1 MTNPLNVLMVT
12 PRYFPLMGG
21 VETHVHEVARRLA
34 ARAVDVTVLTTDPVG
49 DLPARETREG
59 VTIRRVR
66 AYPPHTDLYVAPAI
80 YKIVAEGDWDVVHCQ
95 GFHTF
100 VPPIAM
106 LAAQRAGIPYLL
118 SFHSGGHSSGLR
130 HSIRG
135 LQSTAMRPLLAG
147 AQALVGVSNF
157 EAQLFAQR
165 LRLPL
170 DRFTVVPNG
179 SHLPP
184 VADAPPLD
192 PESPLILSVGRLEKY
207 KGHQRILQAF
217 PKIREQIPGARL
229 RILGGG
235 PYEPELRKL
244 AAALGLADT
253 VEIGAL
259 PPENR
264 QGMASIVTQAALVV
278 LLSDYEAHPISVMEA
293 LAMKRSVLVTDT
305 SGLGE
310 LARRGWVRAI
320 PLDSST
326 GAVVEAVVDQLRHPM
341 IAPEIELP
349 TWDQCVDRLL
359 SIYGD
364 IARPSRAA

>member
-1 MTNPLNVLMVT
+1 MSNSLKVLMVT

-21 VETHVHEVARRLA
+21 VETHVYEVARRLVT
-34 ARAVDVTVLTTDPVG
+34 RGVDVTVLTTDPANH
-49 DLPARETREG
+49 LPALETRDG

-66 AYPPHTDLYVAPAI
+66 AYPPNTDFYVAPAI
-80 YKIVAEGDWDVVHCQ
+80 YRIVSEGDWDVVHCQ

-106 LAAQRAGIPYLL
+106 LAAQRAHLPYLL
-118 SFHSGGHSSGLR
+118 SFHSGGHSSGLP

-147 AQALVGVSNF
+147 ANALVAVSQF
-157 EAQLFAQR
+157 EADLFAQR
-165 LRLPL
+165 LHLPA
-170 DRFTVVPNG
+170 DRFVVVPNG
-179 SHLPP
+179 SHLPE
-184 VADAPPLD
+184 VVDAPPLD
-192 PESPLILSVGRLEKY
+192 PDAPLILSVGRLEKY
-207 KGHQRILQAF
+207 KGHHRILQAF
-217 PKIREQIPGARL
+217 PQILKQYPNARL

-235 PYEPELRKL
+235 PYEPELHKL
-244 AAALGLADT
+244 AGELGLTDR
-253 VEIGAL
+253 VEIGAM

-264 QGMASIVTQAALVV
+264 QGMASMVTQASLVV

-310 LARRGWVRAI
+310 LARRGLVRAI

-326 GAVVEAVVDQLRHPM
+326 EVVAEAVVDQLRHPM
-341 IAPEIELP
+341 VAPEIELP
-349 TWDQCVDRLL
+349 TWEQCVDTLL
-359 SIYGD
+359 SLYGD
-364 IARPSRAA
+364 VVRSARAA